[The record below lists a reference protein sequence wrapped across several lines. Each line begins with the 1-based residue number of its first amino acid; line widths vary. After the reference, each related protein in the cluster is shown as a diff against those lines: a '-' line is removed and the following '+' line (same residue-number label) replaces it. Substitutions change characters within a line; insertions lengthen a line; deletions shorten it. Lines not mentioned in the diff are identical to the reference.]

1 MAICTVVEVY
11 RIASASVNECEE
23 AVDWIWGLWGNGIIR
38 FPAPNTTKERNVDG
52 ELEEC
57 STVCQSQITAGTHK
71 QEVLTGNQL
80 LEMATKSQQKTYRPK
95 YGPNS
100 DNSIF

>member
-1 MAICTVVEVY
+1 M
-11 RIASASVNECEE
+11 
-23 AVDWIWGLWGNGIIR
+23 
-38 FPAPNTTKERNVDG
+38 DG
-52 ELEEC
+52 ALEEC

-95 YGPNS
+95 YGPNF
-100 DNSIF
+100 DNSIFLTLINEITQPVQKLNCYN